1 LKNEFSPEI
10 YAGISSFFEVIQR
23 TGLSIPPA
31 FLYLSLMKLFFGFIL
46 TLLLAVPARAQ
57 VVGKMFPDMEAQT
70 AEDKVVK
77 LPQDVHGKYTLLG
90 LAYSKKSED
99 ELNSWFEPVFSKFI
113 QKTKGLMAGFGYDV
127 NVYFVP
133 MFTGINA
140 AATGTAKKKAIK
152 NVDPQLLPYILF
164 YKGELKPYKEALDF
178 ERRDIPYF
186 FVLDP
191 NGKILYATSGAYS
204 ESKMDQVEAVI
215 E

>member
-1 LKNEFSPEI
+1 
-10 YAGISSFFEVIQR
+10 
-23 TGLSIPPA
+23 
-31 FLYLSLMKLFFGFIL
+31 MKLFFGLVLGF
-46 TLLLAVPARAQ
+46 LLALPSRAQ
-57 VVGKMFPDMEAQT
+57 VVGKMFPAMEAQT
-70 AEDKVVK
+70 VEDKVVK
-77 LPQDVHGKYTLLG
+77 LPQDVQGKYTLLG

-113 QKTKGLMAGFGYDV
+113 QKTKGLMAGMGYDV

-152 NVDPQLLPYILF
+152 KVDPQLLPYILF
-164 YKGELKPYKEALDF
+164 YKGELKPYKDALDF

-191 NGKILYATSGAYS
+191 KGKILYATSGAYS
-204 ESKMDQVEAVI
+204 ESKMDAVEEVI